1 MESESGFNL
10 GRSAEISRDEVK
22 FFKFIEKT
30 RNRFCDVFSQLL
42 RVQLILKGI
51 IKQEDW
57 DGFYR
62 EFRYIFNEDSY
73 FTELKQT
80 EVMKERL
87 DILSQLDEYIGRY
100 YSVDWVR
107 KNVLRQTEEEIR
119 ELDTQM
125 TKEKA
130 LEPQEE
136 ETGDF

>member
-1 MESESGFNL
+1 M
-10 GRSAEISRDEVK
+10 
-22 FFKFIEKT
+22 
-30 RNRFCDVFSQLL
+30 
-42 RVQLILKGI
+42 QLILKGI

-100 YSVDWVR
+100 YSADWVR

-125 TKEKA
+125 NKEKA

>member
-125 TKEKA
+125 NKEKA